1 MLLEK
6 LAEGVLRVQTPLGP
20 RFVKPVFIERVY
32 LLWVFRNFPALP
44 ANVLSR
50 SQQQRIERMCQRHGF
65 VSQFGPKQA
74 EDFALLGTLEQRPPA
89 QETPWARAVPASIS
103 AAVSGFAADAQ
114 QQS

>member
-32 LLWVFRNFPALP
+32 LLWVFRNFPVLP

-50 SQQQRIERMCQRHGF
+50 SQQQRVERMCQRHGF
-65 VSQFGPKQA
+65 VCQFGPKHA
-74 EDFALLGTLEQRPPA
+74 EDFALLGTLEQRLSA
-89 QETPWARAVPASIS
+89 QETPWALGVPANIC
-103 AAVSGFAADAQ
+103 APVSGFAADAEPQ
-114 QQS
+114 C

>member
-20 RFVKPVFIERVY
+20 RFVKPPFAQRVY
-32 LLWVFRNFPALP
+32 LLWVFRNFHTLP

-65 VSQFGPKQA
+65 VSQFGPNQV
-74 EDFALLGTLEQRPPA
+74 EDFAVLGTLEQRPPV
-89 QETPWARAVPASIS
+89 QETVAERRPPAVLGLA
-103 AAVSGFAADAQ
+103 GTCR
-114 QQS
+114 

>member
-20 RFVKPVFIERVY
+20 RFVRPVFAERVY
-32 LLWVFRNFPALP
+32 LLWLFRNFSALP

-50 SQQQRIERMCQRHGF
+50 RQQRRIERMCQRHGF
-65 VSQFGPKQA
+65 VSRFGA
-74 EDFALLGTLEQRPPA
+74 SHGEEFAVLGTLEQRVPTE
-89 QETPWARAVPASIS
+89 ETPLATDARSSIQG
-103 AAVSGFAADAQ
+103 AVSPLTADAR